1 MVIMIRWIGRI
12 RKYIIFCF
20 WLNIFKLSFVRDSFH
35 KMLNILRCVKTK
47 ALGGPHIHELYI
59 DECQDNQIVNIALI
73 LKVFSRVEAIF
84 LAVDIAQCIDQGS
97 SFRIQSNGYSF
108 MIRIT
113 IDYLFYHSL
122 PNFIISIKDLR
133 LDLWM
138 RTYSDS
144 SQSQPALHYET
155 EIIWTKC

>member
-1 MVIMIRWIGRI
+1 
-12 RKYIIFCF
+12 
-20 WLNIFKLSFVRDSFH
+20 
-35 KMLNILRCVKTK
+35 MLNILRCIKTK

-133 LDLWM
+133 LDL
-138 RTYSDS
+138 
-144 SQSQPALHYET
+144 
-155 EIIWTKC
+155 